1 MMTIATNDL
10 HIVSSRYKVRLIA
23 IWRYGTQ
30 GITRMQL
37 DIDEVIKALAHPVR
51 RDILHWLKDPQAYFA
66 DQDHPLEIGVCAGKI
81 DQRTGLSQSTVSAHL
96 ATLQRAGLISSK
108 KVGQWNFFKRN
119 EETIQ
124 AFLSHM
130 SQAL

>member
-1 MMTIATNDL
+1 MMTIGTNDL
-10 HIVSSRYKVRLIA
+10 YIANHRYKVRPIA
-23 IWRYGTQ
+23 IWRDSSPWSPTMA
-30 GITRMQL
+30 I

-108 KVGQWNFFKRN
+108 KVGQWHFFKRN
-119 EETIQ
+119 EDTIQ
-124 AFLSHM
+124 AFLRHISHE
-130 SQAL
+130 L

>member
-1 MMTIATNDL
+1 MPF
-10 HIVSSRYKVRLIA
+10 
-23 IWRYGTQ
+23 
-30 GITRMQL
+30 

-66 DQDHPLEIGVCAGKI
+66 DQDHPLEIGVCASKI

-119 EETIQ
+119 EDVIQ
-124 AFLSHM
+124 TFVRLISDE
-130 SQAL
+130 L

>member
-1 MMTIATNDL
+1 MPF
-10 HIVSSRYKVRLIA
+10 
-23 IWRYGTQ
+23 
-30 GITRMQL
+30 

-66 DQDHPLEIGVCAGKI
+66 DQDHSLEIGVCASKI

-119 EETIQ
+119 EDVIQ
-124 AFLSHM
+124 TFVRLISDE
-130 SQAL
+130 L